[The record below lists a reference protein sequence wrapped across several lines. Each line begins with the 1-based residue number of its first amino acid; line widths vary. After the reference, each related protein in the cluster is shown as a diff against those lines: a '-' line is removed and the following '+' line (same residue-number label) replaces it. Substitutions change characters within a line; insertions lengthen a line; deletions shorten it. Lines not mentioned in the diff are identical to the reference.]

1 MKSQAVTKEQIALNE
16 LSQEAMQIL
25 EILEQIEIHT
35 ASLRTKLM
43 TELKSKSENI
53 SVALEELK

>member
-1 MKSQAVTKEQIALNE
+1 MKSQAVSKEQIALNE

>member
-1 MKSQAVTKEQIALNE
+1 MKSQAVSKEQIALNE

-35 ASLRTKLM
+35 ASLRAKLM